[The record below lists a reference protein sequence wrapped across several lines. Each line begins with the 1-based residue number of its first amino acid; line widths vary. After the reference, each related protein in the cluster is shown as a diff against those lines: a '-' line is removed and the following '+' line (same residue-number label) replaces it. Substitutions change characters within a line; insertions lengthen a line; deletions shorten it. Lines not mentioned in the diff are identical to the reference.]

1 MLRFL
6 AECPDSYRC
15 FYQGQKIDKS
25 SPGYER
31 LLYAAEAL
39 TNYIENVV
47 SQLPSMDEK
56 LAEAWRRFIVDAYRR
71 SPAVQ
76 DHLRENES
84 WYDPALITLLG
95 ALVNVVNMKLHYK
108 LSSPWPTEG
117 VLWQKSCAMTYVW
130 RL

>member
-1 MLRFL
+1 MEAAAWAALPWAKTL
-6 AECPDSYRC
+6 DAGDWQAYRC

-84 WYDPALITLLG
+84 WYDPALITLL
-95 ALVNVVNMKLHYK
+95 KK
-108 LSSPWPTEG
+108 RG
-117 VLWQKSCAMTYVW
+117 VWAA
-130 RL
+130 